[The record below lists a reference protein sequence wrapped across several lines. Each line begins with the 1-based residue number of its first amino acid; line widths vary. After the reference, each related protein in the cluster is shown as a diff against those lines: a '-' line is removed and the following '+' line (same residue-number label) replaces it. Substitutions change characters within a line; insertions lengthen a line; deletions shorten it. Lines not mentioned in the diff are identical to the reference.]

1 MLTDR
6 RAPAAQARAPVLAV
20 LTDGSTATFPA
31 LSLLPPVLAKA
42 SAAAVFADAAVP
54 AVDAYVADAALPARV
69 PLPPVVTNAPA
80 ATLDAHCAHTIVRA
94 DALPAAIAALATLPP
109 VGATLRPGRERL
121 PTLQAQSRTA
131 RSGREPH
138 EDQRGEKPRG
148 APSTVASRAGLACA
162 LASPEMRRHQR
173 GMPSRACT
181 LRLPLE
187 RNIFIL
193 PQSRTWCSLP
203 LFGGLDSRAWI
214 RTTTVRSQDGSV
226 VA

>member
-54 AVDAYVADAALPARV
+54 AVYAYVAAAALPARV
-69 PLPPVVTNAPA
+69 PLPPVMTNAPA
-80 ATLDAHCAHTIVRA
+80 ATLNAHCAHTIVRA

-148 APSTVASRAGLACA
+148 APSTVARHADVAQASLVPSHLLRCAGN
-162 LASPEMRRHQR
+162 
-173 GMPSRACT
+173 GDACT
-181 LRLPLE
+181 ALHFALRSAPAE
-187 RNIFIL
+187 RTKGASTSSSVKV
-193 PQSRTWCSLP
+193 QSR
-203 LFGGLDSRAWI
+203 
-214 RTTTVRSQDGSV
+214 
-226 VA
+226 